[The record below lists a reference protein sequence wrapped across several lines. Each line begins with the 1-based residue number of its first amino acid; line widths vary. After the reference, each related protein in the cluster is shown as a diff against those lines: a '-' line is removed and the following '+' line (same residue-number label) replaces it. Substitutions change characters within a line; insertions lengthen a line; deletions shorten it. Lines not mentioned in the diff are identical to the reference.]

1 MHSTCFINPFSSNL
15 IFPQNSKMALQW
27 LILVGAIWLQSIN
40 GTNSN
45 FPAYSSEF
53 KRLLSLSQLQLNN
66 LAFASD
72 AGKLLGFISGVAAS
86 HLPLWLVLLIGSVLG
101 LVGYGVQ
108 YLFLSDHIPSLT
120 YGSVFLLTILS
131 GNSICWINTVC
142 YMITISTFPFDRHVA
157 VGLTTSYIGLSAE
170 IYTDLVSLFFP
181 SSPSSSSSTET
192 AKAYLLLNSV
202 SPLVVC
208 VFCAPIVW
216 CANNGVSR
224 RLRGGFVVM
233 FVITIGTGI
242 FAVISSFGKI
252 ARGLPPF
259 VVVIGIGVFLLAPLV
274 VPMVENVMERFQ
286 KKCWLRREG
295 RIYDVGQVEGGGGER
310 AEEGRKEAEESGGG
324 GSCEVVEEVRVT
336 ERAEEGREEVVQ
348 VEESGGGGERFE
360 AGVEEVGAKEMVKR
374 VEFWLYFLV
383 YLCGATL
390 GLVYLNNLGQIA
402 ESRGFRRTST
412 LVSLSSSFGF
422 FGRLMPSLLAHI
434 FSRSKCMAST
444 PASIAIIMAPMSA
457 SFFLLLNKTTL
468 SLYISTAVIGLC
480 TGAITSIAV
489 STTTELFGAKNFSVN
504 HNIVVANIPVGSFV
518 FGNAAALLY
527 RSKINTEDGR
537 CMGTECYQTTF
548 VIWGFLCLFGSFL
561 SIILYVRTKK
571 MYAQRL

>member
-1 MHSTCFINPFSSNL
+1 
-15 IFPQNSKMALQW
+15 MALQW

-72 AGKLLGFISGVAAS
+72 AGKLLGFISGVVAS
-86 HLPLWLVLLIGSVLG
+86 HLPLWLVLLIGSLLG

-108 YLFLSDHIPSLT
+108 YLFLSDHIPFLS
-120 YGSVFLLTILS
+120 YGIVFLLTVLS

-170 IYTDLVSLFFP
+170 IYTDLVSVFFP
-181 SSPSSSSSTET
+181 SSPSSSPAET

-208 VFCAPIVW
+208 VFCAPIVR
-216 CANNGVSR
+216 CANNGESR
-224 RLRGGFVVM
+224 RLEGGFVVM
-233 FVITIGTGI
+233 
-242 FAVISSFGKI
+242 
-252 ARGLPPF
+252 
-259 VVVIGIGVFLLAPLV
+259 
-274 VPMVENVMERFQ
+274 
-286 KKCWLRREG
+286 
-295 RIYDVGQVEGGGGER
+295 
-310 AEEGRKEAEESGGG
+310 
-324 GSCEVVEEVRVT
+324 
-336 ERAEEGREEVVQ
+336 
-348 VEESGGGGERFE
+348 
-360 AGVEEVGAKEMVKR
+360 
-374 VEFWLYFLV
+374 
-383 YLCGATL
+383 
-390 GLVYLNNLGQIA
+390 
-402 ESRGFRRTST
+402 
-412 LVSLSSSFGF
+412 
-422 FGRLMPSLLAHI
+422 
-434 FSRSKCMAST
+434 SKCMAST
-444 PASIAIIMAPMSA
+444 PASIATIMAPMSA

-504 HNIVVANIPVGSFV
+504 HNIVVANIPIGSFV

-561 SIILYVRTKK
+561 SIILFVRTKK

>member
-1 MHSTCFINPFSSNL
+1 
-15 IFPQNSKMALQW
+15 MALQW

-72 AGKLLGFISGVAAS
+72 AGKLLGFISGVTAS

-108 YLFLSDHIPSLT
+108 YLFLSDHIPSLS
-120 YGSVFLLTILS
+120 YGPVFLLTVLS

-170 IYTDLVSLFFP
+170 IYTDLVSVFFQ
-181 SSPSSSSSTET
+181 SSPSSSSPTET

-208 VFCAPIVW
+208 VFCAPIVR

-224 RLRGGFVVM
+224 RLEGGFVVM
-233 FVITIGTGI
+233 FVITIGTGV

-259 VVVIGIGVFLLAPLV
+259 VVVIGMGVFLLAPLA
-274 VPMVENVMERFQ
+274 VPLVENVMERFQ
-286 KKCWLRREG
+286 KKCWLRRQG
-295 RIYDVGQVEGGGGER
+295 RIYDVGQVEGGGGGGER

-324 GSCEVVEEVRVT
+324 ESCEVVEEVRVT

-402 ESRGFRRTST
+402 ESRGFRRTSS

-422 FGRLMPSLLAHI
+422 FGRLLPSLLAYN

-444 PASIAIIMAPMSA
+444 PASIATIMAPMSA
-457 SFFLLLNKTTL
+457 SFFLLLIKTTL
-468 SLYISTAVIGLC
+468 SLYVSTAVIGLC

-504 HNIVVANIPVGSFV
+504 HNIVVANIPIGSFV

-548 VIWGFLCLFGSFL
+548 VIWGFLCMFGSFL